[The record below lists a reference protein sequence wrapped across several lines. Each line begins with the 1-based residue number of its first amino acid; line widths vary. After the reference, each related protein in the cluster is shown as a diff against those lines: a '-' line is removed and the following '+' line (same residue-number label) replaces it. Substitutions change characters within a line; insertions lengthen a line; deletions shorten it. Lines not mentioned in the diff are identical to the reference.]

1 MSCLVFLETEMAWLL
16 SQLALLAACGF
27 AALEPETVSA
37 IQTGFQPGERIPTFY
52 VRAITGSLA
61 NKSVCYVCRNGDRPV
76 VILLARDISPELG
89 RLARGIDEV
98 VDSQRAAGLRAFGVF
113 ATVGDG
119 RDLAAKVQTF
129 GFDEKLSLPL
139 TITTAP
145 PASCRIPDTGV
156 TVILYRD
163 QRVVSHTTYRAAELT
178 PSAIAAVLETIKRL
192 PE

>member
-1 MSCLVFLETEMAWLL
+1 MAIFL

-27 AALEPETVSA
+27 AALEPERDLA
-37 IQTGFQPGERIPTFY
+37 NKTGFQPGERVPTFY

-61 NKSVCYVCRNGDRPV
+61 NKSVCYVCRNGERPV
-76 VILLARDISPELG
+76 VMLLAREVSPELA
-89 RLARGIDEV
+89 RLARGVDNL

-113 ATVGDG
+113 ASTGDG
-119 RDLAAKVQTF
+119 RDLAARVQTF
-129 GFDEKLSLPL
+129 GFDERLSLPL

-145 PASCRIPDTGV
+145 PAGCQIPETGM

-163 QRVVSHTTYRAAELT
+163 QRVVSHTTYRLGELT
-178 PSAIAAVLETIKRL
+178 PGAIAEVLEAIKRL